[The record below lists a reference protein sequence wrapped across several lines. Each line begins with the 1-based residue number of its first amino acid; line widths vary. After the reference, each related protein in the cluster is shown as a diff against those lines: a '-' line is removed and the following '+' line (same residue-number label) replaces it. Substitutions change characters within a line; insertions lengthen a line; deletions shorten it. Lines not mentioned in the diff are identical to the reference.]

1 MKLNSII
8 MFFIVLAGSLLFI
21 ETDAYCQNMTATSIK
36 LGYFKPKDASSG
48 LLLGFNYA
56 YVIDETVD
64 VGFGADFFRKNY
76 QRDSEVAQTVYEQN
90 VTETTKQR
98 DLEFTTMILPI
109 MATINL
115 KIPISSYTPISYV
128 LSGGLGW
135 EMMFNT
141 EQNYQT
147 DQKSSRFYHGFGY
160 NVSAGILYQIGS
172 RSALLAEVGYNGC
185 KVSRNHKVEQ
195 GLPVWDEVNISGLLL
210 RVGVRLGVL

>member
-1 MKLNSII
+1 